1 MCNLTTVYSRQKRF
15 INEINI
21 GKVYKAM
28 FAPSTIN
35 KQVSFGGVISSVR
48 VIGYVIGGEY
58 TNRNRSFRLNSSKQK
73 TSLKI
78 IFRPMIS
85 Q

>member
-1 MCNLTTVYSRQKRF
+1 
-15 INEINI
+15 
-21 GKVYKAM
+21 M
-28 FAPSTIN
+28 FSPSTIN

-58 TNRNRSFRLNSSKQK
+58 SNKNLISDSAV

-78 IFRPMIS
+78 LFRPMILQKSRKRTEIRS
-85 Q
+85 QRLVFKQQRSFAHKWVSNN